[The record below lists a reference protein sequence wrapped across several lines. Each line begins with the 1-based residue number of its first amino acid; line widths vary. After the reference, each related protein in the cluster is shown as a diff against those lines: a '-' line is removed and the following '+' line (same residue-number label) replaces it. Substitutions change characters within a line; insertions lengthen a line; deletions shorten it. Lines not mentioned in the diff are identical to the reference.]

1 LAKGGRL
8 ERAWVPWDR
17 AMQDIIH
24 QQNVE
29 HFRNLLRKTSHREE
43 RLLLLKLLAEEQ
55 LREPR
60 PQKPANDDWPR
71 AR

>member
-1 LAKGGRL
+1 
-8 ERAWVPWDR
+8 
-17 AMQDIIH
+17 MQDIIR

-55 LREPR
+55 LKEPH
-60 PQKPANDDWPR
+60 PQKAAND
-71 AR
+71 A

>member
-1 LAKGGRL
+1 
-8 ERAWVPWDR
+8 
-17 AMQDIIH
+17 MQDIIH
-24 QQNVE
+24 QTNLE
-29 HFRNLLRKTSHREE
+29 HFRSLLRNTSHREE

-60 PQKPANDDWPR
+60 QQTPANDDWPR